1 MFTWS
6 CFNYFWLFSEIM
18 LQIIITIIA
27 NVINFKHLELGFYM
41 SQNALGKIS
50 SEQLRKVE
58 KNQTIWSQQS
68 SKKKMPHFDHFPRPG
83 ESDPYENIVAT
94 KLVLRGGDFCDRP
107 LEAEG
112 AEAPRSHARF
122 RLFFSLPQ
130 KLYIRIF
137 L

>member
-1 MFTWS
+1 M
-6 CFNYFWLFSEIM
+6 
-18 LQIIITIIA
+18 Q
-27 NVINFKHLELGFYM
+27 
-41 SQNALGKIS
+41 
-50 SEQLRKVE
+50 
-58 KNQTIWSQQS
+58 
-68 SKKKMPHFDHFPRPG
+68 HFDHFPRPG

-130 KLYIRIF
+130 KLYIRMFF
-137 L
+137 LNVPVVGFRLFHFSDQLILCGNSVGGGGGVLDDSWSVGRAEAFEQQQGGESF